1 MNEEIQIKIIELI
14 DEGATPESSNELKQL
29 IESTEEAKAFYKSF
43 MASEASLKEV
53 FGGDKV
59 NKLNNKISAFIDEQ
73 FEEPSYNTYNLNFK
87 PIIGFALAASFA
99 FLAINFIDSPEKR
112 VETEVPVEI
121 AYEEPEEVI
130 EDVVIEVEPE
140 PMYLAGSDIDTLWSA
155 ATQIANELG
164 ADRYQVMYAL
174 YEANKEFFIN
184 EDINNPRA
192 DRDYFIDT
200 SMIESVDVNFASREV
215 KRHIYCSC

>member
-29 IESTEEAKAFYKSF
+29 IESTKEAKAFYKSF

-59 NKLNNKISAFIDEQ
+59 NKLNNKISTFIDEQ
-73 FEEPSYNTYNLNFK
+73 FEKPSYNTSNLNFK
-87 PIIGFALAASFA
+87 PIMGFALAASFA
-99 FLAINFIDSPEKR
+99 FLAINFIDSPEER
-112 VETEVPVEI
+112 VETQVPVEI

-174 YEANKEFFIN
+174 YVANKEFFIN

-200 SMIESVDVNFASREV
+200 SMIESVDVTFASREV

>member
-14 DEGATPESSNELKQL
+14 DKGVTSESSDELKQL
-29 IESTEEAKAFYKSF
+29 IESSEETKAFYKSF
-43 MASEASLKEV
+43 MASEASLKKI
-53 FGGDKV
+53 FGGDKA
-59 NKLNNKISAFIDEQ
+59 NKLNNKISTFIDEQ
-73 FEEPSYNTYNLNFK
+73 FEKPSSNTSNLNFK
-87 PIIGFALAASFA
+87 PILGFALAASFA
-99 FLAINFIDSPEKR
+99 FLAINFINSPEER
-112 VETEVPVEI
+112 VETVAPVEI
-121 AYEEPEEVI
+121 AYEQPEEII
-130 EDVVIEVEPE
+130 EEVVIETE

-192 DRDYFIDT
+192 DKDYFIDT
-200 SMIESVDVNFASREV
+200 SMIESVDVTFASREV

>member
-14 DEGATPESSNELKQL
+14 DKGATPESSNELEQL
-29 IESTEEAKAFYKSF
+29 IESSEEAKAFYKSLI
-43 MASEASLKEV
+43 ASEASLKET
-53 FGGDKV
+53 FGGDEAKE
-59 NKLNNKISAFIDEQ
+59 LNNKISAFIDEQ
-73 FEEPSYNTYNLNFK
+73 FENPSSNTSSLNFK
-87 PIIGFALAASFA
+87 PILGFALAASFA
-99 FLAINFIDSPEKR
+99 FLAINFIDSPEER
-112 VETEVPVEI
+112 VETVPVEI
-121 AYEEPEEVI
+121 VYEEPEEII
-130 EDVVIEVEPE
+130 EEVVIETEPE

-200 SMIESVDVNFASREV
+200 TIIESVDVTFASREV

>member
-14 DEGATPESSNELKQL
+14 DGGATPESSNELKQL
-29 IESTEEAKAFYKSF
+29 IESSEEVKAFYKSF
-43 MASEASLKEV
+43 MASEASLKEA
-53 FGGDKV
+53 FGGDKA
-59 NKLNNKISAFIDEQ
+59 NELNNKISTFIDEQ
-73 FEEPSYNTYNLNFK
+73 FEKPSSNTFSLNFK
-87 PIIGFALAASFA
+87 PILGFALAASFA
-99 FLAINFIDSPEKR
+99 FLAINFIGSPEQR
-112 VETEVPVEI
+112 VETAPVEI
-121 AYEEPEEVI
+121 AYEPEEVI
-130 EDVVIEVEPE
+130 EEIVIETEPE

-155 ATQIANELG
+155 AIQIANDLG
-164 ADRYQVMYAL
+164 ADKYQVMYAL

>member
-29 IESTEEAKAFYKSF
+29 IESSEEAKAFYKSF
-43 MASEASLKEV
+43 IASEASLKEA
-53 FGGDKV
+53 FGSDEA
-59 NKLNNKISAFIDEQ
+59 NELNNKISAFIDEQ
-73 FEEPSYNTYNLNFK
+73 FENPCSNNSGLNFK
-87 PIIGFALAASFA
+87 PILGFALAASFA
-99 FLAINFIDSPEKR
+99 FLAINFIDSPEER
-112 VETEVPVEI
+112 VETIPVEI
-121 AYEEPEEVI
+121 AYEEPEEII
-130 EDVVIEVEPE
+130 EEVVIEAEPE

-174 YEANKEFFIN
+174 YKANKEFFIN

-200 SMIESVDVNFASREV
+200 SIIESVDVAFASREV

>member
-14 DEGATPESSNELKQL
+14 DKGATSESSDELKQL
-29 IESTEEAKAFYKSF
+29 IESSKEANAFYKSF
-43 MASEASLKEV
+43 MASEASLKKV
-53 FGGDKV
+53 FGGDKA
-59 NKLNNKISAFIDEQ
+59 NKLNNKISTFIDKK
-73 FEEPSYNTYNLNFK
+73 FEKPSSNTSSLNFK
-87 PIIGFALAASFA
+87 PILGFALAASFA
-99 FLAINFIDSPEKR
+99 FLAINFIDSPEER
-112 VETEVPVEI
+112 IETVAPVEI
-121 AYEEPEEVI
+121 AYEGLEEVI
-130 EDVVIEVEPE
+130 KEAVIEAEAE

-200 SMIESVDVNFASREV
+200 SMIESVDVTFASREV

>member
-29 IESTEEAKAFYKSF
+29 IESTKEAKAFYKSF

-59 NKLNNKISAFIDEQ
+59 NKLNNKISTFIDEQ
-73 FEEPSYNTYNLNFK
+73 FEKPSSDTSSLNFK
-87 PIIGFALAASFA
+87 PILGFALAASFA
-99 FLAINFIDSPEKR
+99 FLAINFIDSPEER
-112 VETEVPVEI
+112 IETVAPVEI
-121 AYEEPEEVI
+121 AYEGLEEVI
-130 EDVVIEVEPE
+130 KEAVIEAEAE

-200 SMIESVDVNFASREV
+200 SMIESVDVTFASREV

>member
-29 IESTEEAKAFYKSF
+29 IKSSEEAKAFYKSF
-43 MASEASLKEV
+43 MASEASLKEA
-53 FGGDKV
+53 FGGDEA
-59 NKLNNKISAFIDEQ
+59 NELNNKISAFIDEQ
-73 FEEPSYNTYNLNFK
+73 FENPSSNTSGLNFK
-87 PIIGFALAASFA
+87 PILGFALAASFA
-99 FLAINFIDSPEKR
+99 FLAINFIDSPEER
-112 VETEVPVEI
+112 VETVPVEI
-121 AYEEPEEVI
+121 VYEEPEEII
-130 EDVVIEVEPE
+130 EEVVIEVEPE

-200 SMIESVDVNFASREV
+200 SIIESVDVTFASREV

>member
-1 MNEEIQIKIIELI
+1 MKEEIQIKIIELI
-14 DEGATPESSNELKQL
+14 DKGATPELSDELKQL
-29 IESTEEAKAFYKSF
+29 IESSEEAKAFYKSF

-53 FGGDKV
+53 FGGDKA
-59 NKLNNKISAFIDEQ
+59 NELNTKISTFIDEQ
-73 FEEPSYNTYNLNFK
+73 FEKPSSNTSSLNFK
-87 PIIGFALAASFA
+87 PILGFALAASFA
-99 FLAINFIDSPEKR
+99 FLAINFIDSPEEI
-112 VETEVPVEI
+112 VETAIPVEI

-130 EDVVIEVEPE
+130 QEVVIEVEPE

-200 SMIESVDVNFASREV
+200 SIIESVDVAFASREV

>member
-14 DEGATPESSNELKQL
+14 DGGATPESSNELKQL

-43 MASEASLKEV
+43 MASEASLKKI
-53 FGGDKV
+53 FGGDKA
-59 NKLNNKISAFIDEQ
+59 NELNNKISTFIDEQ
-73 FEEPSYNTYNLNFK
+73 FEKPSSNTSNLNFK
-87 PIIGFALAASFA
+87 PILGFALAASFA
-99 FLAINFIDSPEKR
+99 FLAINFINSPEER
-112 VETEVPVEI
+112 VETVAPVEI
-121 AYEEPEEVI
+121 AYEGSEEVI
-130 EDVVIEVEPE
+130 EETVIEVEPQ

-200 SMIESVDVNFASREV
+200 AIIESVDVTFASREV

>member
-14 DEGATPESSNELKQL
+14 DGGATPESSNELKQL
-29 IESTEEAKAFYKSF
+29 IESSEEVKAFFESF
-43 MASEASLKEV
+43 MASEASLKEA
-53 FGGDKV
+53 FGGDKA
-59 NKLNNKISAFIDEQ
+59 NEINNKISTFIDEQ
-73 FEEPSYNTYNLNFK
+73 FEKPSSNTFSLNFK
-87 PIIGFALAASFA
+87 PILGFALAASFA
-99 FLAINFIDSPEKR
+99 FLAINFIGSPEER
-112 VETEVPVEI
+112 VETAPVEI
-121 AYEEPEEVI
+121 AYEPEEVI
-130 EDVVIEVEPE
+130 EEIVIEMEPE

-155 ATQIANELG
+155 AIQIANELG
-164 ADRYQVMYAL
+164 ADKYQVMYAL

-200 SMIESVDVNFASREV
+200 TMIESVDVNFASREV

>member
-43 MASEASLKEV
+43 LASEASLKEV

-73 FEEPSYNTYNLNFK
+73 FEKPSSNTSSLNFK
-87 PIIGFALAASFA
+87 PILGFALAASFA
-99 FLAINFIDSPEKR
+99 FLAINFIDSPEER
-112 VETEVPVEI
+112 VETVPVEI
-121 AYEEPEEVI
+121 VYEEPEEII
-130 EDVVIEVEPE
+130 EEVVIETEPE

-155 ATQIANELG
+155 ATQIASELG

-200 SMIESVDVNFASREV
+200 TMIESVDVNFASREV

>member
-99 FLAINFIDSPEKR
+99 FLAINFIDSPEER
-112 VETEVPVEI
+112 VETAPVEI
-121 AYEEPEEVI
+121 AYEPEKVI
-130 EDVVIEVEPE
+130 EEIVIETEPK

>member
-43 MASEASLKEV
+43 LASEASLKEV

-73 FEEPSYNTYNLNFK
+73 FEKPSSNTSSLNFK
-87 PIIGFALAASFA
+87 PILGFALAASFA
-99 FLAINFIDSPEKR
+99 FLAINFIDSPEER
-112 VETEVPVEI
+112 VETVPVEI
-121 AYEEPEEVI
+121 VYEEPEEII
-130 EDVVIEVEPE
+130 EEVVIETEPE

-155 ATQIANELG
+155 ATQIASELG

-200 SMIESVDVNFASREV
+200 AIIESVDVTFASREV